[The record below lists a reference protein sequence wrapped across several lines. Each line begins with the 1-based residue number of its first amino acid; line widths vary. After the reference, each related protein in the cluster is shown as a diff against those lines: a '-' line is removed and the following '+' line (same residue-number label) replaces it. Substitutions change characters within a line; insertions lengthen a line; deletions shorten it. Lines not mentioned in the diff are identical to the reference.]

1 MRNQRPGWLFILLAM
16 FAALTLLVA
25 ACGGDDDDDD
35 SSDDE
40 ATATESAE
48 TEDEEED
55 EETEDAEQTP
65 EEDEDEDED
74 GDDASAELDELVQD
88 YESFTGHVS
97 YDITELTG
105 SDATGLSS
113 MSFYQKDGKQRV
125 DIEDDMGTS
134 TFITT
139 AEDIYLCAEGQCIKY
154 ATDDPTADLG
164 LGLFSGLLS
173 AEAVADQFD
182 IPDGVT
188 LVKSSETIAGI
199 DGDCY
204 DAVGDLDPDQ
214 SGNETGKICFSEE
227 GLLLSLDFEAAG
239 ESYSLIATEAST
251 DVSDSDFEPPFDVV
265 DLSELTQ

>member
-1 MRNQRPGWLFILLAM
+1 LRNQRPGWLFILIAIL
-16 FAALTLLVA
+16 AALTLLLA

-35 SSDDE
+35 SADEE

-48 TEDEEED
+48 TEEEEED
-55 EETEDAEQTP
+55 EETEDAEATP
-65 EEDEDEDED
+65 EDEGDDESSD
-74 GDDASAELDELVQD
+74 DDASTELDELVQD
-88 YESFTGHVS
+88 YESFTGHVT
-97 YDITELTG
+97 YDITELTS
-105 SDATGLSS
+105 SDDTGLSS

-125 DIEDDMGTS
+125 DIEDDTGTS

-139 AEDIYLCAEGQCIKY
+139 EDDIYLCAEGQCIKY
-154 ATDDPTADLG
+154 PADDPTADLG
-164 LGLFSGLLS
+164 LGLFTGLLS

-188 LVKSSETIAGI
+188 LVKSSETIAGV

-251 DVSDSDFEPPFDVV
+251 DVSDSDFEPPYDVV